1 MDQYAKLTRESVKKF
16 CDNFAYSFVSSECMM
31 PEFRRLSCKDAQE
44 VKIHLLNSLDLDLQD
59 WLEEVGISID
69 D

>member
-1 MDQYAKLTRESVKKF
+1 MDAKLTRESVKKF

-44 VKIHLLNSLDLDLQD
+44 VKIHLLNSLDLDLRD